1 MSILDGA
8 IATGASHYRGLPT
21 PHDRVADALHASGAK
36 VISKGHGR
44 WRLRNG
50 GLGTGTCD
58 VSLEEEWLTLSKSLT
73 GDSLAAPDLARPL
86 QLLRRNAE
94 LPGGVRYALVGD
106 CNDLQLRADIPCRA
120 LLAHGQDLLAARID
134 QALPGFRRASAR
146 SPASNR
152 DGGRGADP
160 AASGDDGE
168 NDFVSRL
175 LAVCDEAGW
184 RAERGN
190 TDEPR
195 VEVVLGDGCGV
206 ATIMQAGTGALFR
219 TYLNFTDL
227 PADDGDCARAI
238 GVLLLRAAGHVR
250 MCRPV
255 LHARED
261 RPAIQFQVLIGE
273 STMVAAEVDCA
284 LGALSVAAK
293 DYMREV
299 ELLSTDPH
307 LARLYLDTWKKHR
320 SRTSST
326 RKM

>member
-8 IATGASHYRGLPT
+8 IATGASHYRGLPA
-21 PHDRVADALHASGAK
+21 PHERVAEALHASGAK
-36 VISKGHGR
+36 VISKGYGR

-73 GDSLAAPDLARPL
+73 GDSFPAPDLARPL

-106 CNDLQLRADIPCRA
+106 CNDLQLRTDIPCRA
-120 LLAHGQDLLAARID
+120 LLAHGQDLLAARVD
-134 QALPGFRRASAR
+134 QALPGFRRAPAR
-146 SPASNR
+146 SPASNH

-160 AASGDDGE
+160 AATGDDGE

-255 LHARED
+255 LHTHD
-261 RPAIQFQVLIGE
+261 DGPALQFQVLIGAPP
-273 STMVAAEVDCA
+273 MVAGEVDCA
-284 LGALSVAAK
+284 LGALGVAAHENL
-293 DYMREV
+293 REV
-299 ELLSTDPH
+299 ELLSSNPR
-307 LARLYLDTWKKHR
+307 LARLYLDSWEKRR
-320 SRTSST
+320 SRTTSAHKT
-326 RKM
+326 